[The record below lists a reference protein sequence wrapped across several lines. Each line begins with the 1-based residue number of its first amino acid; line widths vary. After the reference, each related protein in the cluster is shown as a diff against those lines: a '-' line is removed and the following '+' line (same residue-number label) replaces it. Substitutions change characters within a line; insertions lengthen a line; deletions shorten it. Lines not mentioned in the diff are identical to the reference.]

1 MQTFNINPVVSYQIV
16 PNVAFA
22 AGVNFLILDATL
34 EKYKHVR
41 FRLPDAGQK
50 FDGNGD
56 GVGFNFGVQ
65 YDITKDISFGAVPQR
80 N

>member
-41 FRLPDAGQK
+41 FRFLMLDKNSMAMEMEL
-50 FDGNGD
+50 DLIL
-56 GVGFNFGVQ
+56 GFS
-65 YDITKDISFGAVPQR
+65 TISPRIFPSGAVPQR